1 MPSVRVGPV
10 DVAYGVEGSGD
21 PIVLIHG
28 TTSSRA
34 SFALQIPALCEKYQV
49 LTPEYPGS
57 GETVDHEPDRALTVE
72 ELAAQAIAVADDA
85 GADRFHVAG
94 WSLGAVV
101 AAAVAATAPTRV
113 RSACLVN
120 GWVTTDARMSFT
132 FDFWNRLLDTS
143 PELFARY
150 AMADGLT
157 AAAHAAFTNAG
168 VEAVIPETAAAF
180 APGSKRQI
188 DLDKV
193 VDISSMLSK
202 ITAPTLVIGGI
213 EDRWVDIAHSRQLAS
228 AIANSRLVELACG
241 HLVPTEQAEALTQ
254 LMLEHVAA
262 AG

>member
-10 DVAYGVEGSGD
+10 DVAYGVDGSGD

-34 SFALQIPALCEKYQV
+34 SFALQIPALCEKYRV

-101 AAAVAATAPTRV
+101 AAAVAAMVPTRV

-188 DLDKV
+188 DLDKRQTRV
-193 VDISSMLSK
+193 Q
-202 ITAPTLVIGGI
+202 ITLRS